1 MDTYNKRGVS
11 STKEDVHNALK
22 KIDAGLYPG
31 AFCKIIPDY
40 LGNDPS
46 YCTIMHSDG
55 AGTKSSLAYLYYKE
69 TGDLSVFKGIAMDSI
84 VMNTDDVLCAGAV
97 DNLILSSTIGRNP
110 KRIPGEIIKVLIEAS
125 EEICSWFSSL
135 GINMKLSGGE
145 TADVGDLVRTVIVD
159 TTITARISRND
170 IIDMTKIKPGMV
182 IVGFSS
188 SGQASYE
195 HEYNSGIGSNG
206 LTSARHDIFNKIYR
220 EKYPESYNPDIEKDL
235 VYAGPYKV
243 DDTIDGLPISVGK
256 AVLSPTRTYLP
267 VMKKII
273 DHYRNEIGGIVHC
286 SGGGQVKCIKFG
298 KNVHYVKNSLFD
310 VPPLFK
316 IIRDTMNTPYR
327 EMYQVFNM
335 GHRMEIYVPEKIADD
350 IMKISQSFNVASK
363 IIGHVEVSERNKVTI
378 TAGEEILQYES
389 K

>member
-97 DNLILSSTIGRNP
+97 DNLILSSTIGRNS
-110 KRIPGEIIKVLIEAS
+110 KRIPGEIIKVLIEAN
-125 EEICSWFSSL
+125 EEICSWFSSI

-159 TTITARISRND
+159 TTITARIKRND

-188 SGQASYE
+188 SGQARYE

-220 EKYPESYNPDIEKDL
+220 EKYPESYNPDIEKEL

-243 DDTIDGLPISVGK
+243 DDTVNGLPISVGK

-273 DHYRNEIGGIVHC
+273 DQYRTEIGGIVHC

-298 KNVHYVKNSLFD
+298 KNVHYVKDSLFD

-316 IIRDTMNTPYR
+316 IIRDTTNTPYR

-350 IMKISQSFNVASK
+350 IVKISQSFNIDSK
-363 IIGHVEVSERNKVTI
+363 IIGHVEESVKNRVSIAV
-378 TAGEEILQYES
+378 GEEILQYES

>member
-1 MDTYNKRGVS
+1 MDKYNKRGVS

-22 KIDAGLYPG
+22 KINAGLFPG
-31 AFCKIIPDY
+31 AFCKVIPDY
-40 LGNDPS
+40 LGNDPA

-55 AGTKSSLAYLYYKE
+55 AGTKSSLAYVYFKE

-97 DNLILSSTIGRNP
+97 DNMVLSSTIGRNP
-110 KRIPGEIIKVLIEAS
+110 KHISGEIIKVLIEAND
-125 EEICSWFSSL
+125 EICSWFSSL
-135 GINMKLSGGE
+135 GIHMTLSGGE

-159 TTITARISRND
+159 TTLAVRIKRND

-195 HEYNSGIGSNG
+195 YEYNSGIGSNG

-220 EKYPESYNPDIEKDL
+220 EKYPESYNPAIEKDL

-243 DDTIDGLPISVGK
+243 DDTVQGLPLSIGK

-267 VMKKII
+267 VMKRIL
-273 DHYRNEIGGIVHC
+273 DQYRNEIGGIVHC

-298 KNVHYVKNSLFD
+298 KNVHYVKDSLFD

-316 IIRDTMNTPYR
+316 IIRDTTNTSYR

-335 GHRMEIYVPEKIADD
+335 GHRMEMYVPEKIADD
-350 IMKISQSFNVASK
+350 IIKISQSFNIESK
-363 IIGHVEVSERNKVTI
+363 IIGHIEESFQNKVSI
-378 TAGEEILQYES
+378 TAGDELLHYES